1 LNPHPSPQPTHDK
14 APREDSQ
21 PWLAAV
27 VIENAREYAIFSTD
41 LERRVT
47 SWNTG
52 AQRVLGFGEQE
63 AMGQL
68 ADFIFTPEDRA
79 AGAPQREAKTALL
92 EGRAADERF
101 HQRKDGSLFWASGAL
116 MLMRDPAG
124 HAVGFVKILRDQS
137 AAREAQQ
144 ALERSQLEL
153 LSALEVARAAR
164 DELQQADAAKDRFL
178 AVLSHELRNPL
189 ASIDSAATLLTSAE
203 TTAEDRAAAAQ
214 VVARQAAAMTILL
227 DDLLDISRLTL
238 GRLRLQREPVRLS
251 KVVDQALESVRPML
265 ESAGHRLSIDLP
277 PRPVTLDADPVRL
290 AQVFSNL
297 LTNSIKYTPSGGTI
311 SLRARTEAAE
321 VVVTVSDNGIGMEP
335 AQIDDMFEMF
345 TQGRADG
352 GRSAG
357 GLGIGLALAR
367 SIVQLHGGRISARSG
382 GSGSGSEFTVQL
394 PTERGKAAPRPVSST
409 STQQL
414 ASSKRGW
421 ILVADDN
428 ADVGWGMARLLE
440 VAGYKT
446 VVVRSGRDALAEA
459 TREMPDIA
467 ILDIGMPDLSGHEVA
482 RQLRAMEDGE
492 SLVLIAVTGWGQA
505 AEEHASLAA
514 GFDAHMTKPVN
525 LRKLSAQVDEL
536 MERKRRQKPDC
547 QDGILC

>member
-1 LNPHPSPQPTHDK
+1 MAAHWGAELDPDR
-14 APREDSQ
+14 APRDDSQ
-21 PWLAAV
+21 AWLAEA
-27 VIENAREYAIFSTD
+27 VIENVREYAIFSTD
-41 LERRVT
+41 LQRRVT

-52 AQRVLGFGEQE
+52 AQRLLGFGEQE
-63 AMGQL
+63 VLGQP

-79 AGAPQREAKTALL
+79 DGAPEREARTALA

-101 HQRKDGSLFWASGAL
+101 HQRKDGNVFWASGAL

-124 HAVGFVKILRDQS
+124 DAVGFVKILRDQS
-137 AAREAQQ
+137 AARAAQQ
-144 ALERSQLEL
+144 ALERSQHEL
-153 LSALEVARAAR
+153 LEALEVARRAR

-189 ASIDSAATLLTSAE
+189 ASIDSAAALLVTAE

-238 GRLRLQREPVRLS
+238 GRLVLQREAVNLAE
-251 KVVDQALESVRPML
+251 VVDRALESVRPML
-265 ESAGHRLSIDLP
+265 ETAHHVLSVDLP
-277 PRPVTLDADPVRL
+277 PRAVRVDADPVRL

-297 LTNSIKYTPSGGTI
+297 LTNSIKYTPPSGTI
-311 SLRARTEAAE
+311 TLRARTEGAE
-321 VVVTVSDNGIGMEP
+321 VVVTVSDNGIGIEP
-335 AQIDDMFEMF
+335 AQIEEMFEMF
-345 TQGRADG
+345 AQGRADG

-382 GSGSGSEFTVQL
+382 GAGRGSEFTVYL
-394 PTERGKAAPRPVSST
+394 PTGRGKAAPRPA
-409 STQQL
+409 
-414 ASSKRGW
+414 ASGSNAPQRAPTKPGR

-428 ADVGWGMARLLE
+428 ADVGWGMTRLLE
-440 VAGYKT
+440 VAGYQT
-446 VVVRSGRDALAEA
+446 VLVHSGEDALLEA
-459 TREMPDIA
+459 ARRMPDIA

-482 RQLRAMEDGE
+482 QRLRAMEGGE
-492 SLVLIAVTGWGQA
+492 ALVLIAVTGWGQA
-505 AEEHASLAA
+505 AEEQASKAA

-536 MERKRRQKPDC
+536 MERRRRAGPERAA
-547 QDGILC
+547 